1 MSKTISTTGDPEDLD
16 GTIVDRSES
25 LSQRIRCVFRFRLG
39 EWFYNIDEGLDFDI
53 LLRHNINANQAAQIL
68 LRAIRDEGDT
78 EITNIRNIEFENDP
92 RTRRFVFNCDVDTIY
107 GDTIVI
113 RQEI

>member
-1 MSKTISTTGDPEDLD
+1 MSKTISTSGDPEDLD
-16 GTIVDRSES
+16 GTIADRSES
-25 LSQRIRCVFRFRLG
+25 LSQRIRCAFRFRLG
-39 EWFYNIDEGLDFDI
+39 EWFYNIDEGLDFET

-68 LRAIRDEGDT
+68 LATIRQEGGD
-78 EITNIRNIEFENDP
+78 EITNIRNIEFENSQT
-92 RTRRFVFNCDVDTIY
+92 TRRFLFNCDVDTIY